1 MMPMSC
7 FGVAMPRLL
16 FFSIIYEPVYS
27 ASAANPMKRSDV
39 DAKCFDLMAPVLG
52 KTRPRKLI
60 DTVWDIEKVT
70 DMRSL
75 SPLLQAPRLLP

>member
-1 MMPMSC
+1 
-7 FGVAMPRLL
+7 
-16 FFSIIYEPVYS
+16 
-27 ASAANPMKRSDV
+27 MKRSDV